1 VAGGR
6 CGVFGLLTLSL
17 LLWYKV
23 SIVDLGCG
31 CSTHKWISGQGVG
44 GTRRGFAGELILGM
58 GKLISKLDLQ

>member
-6 CGVFGLLTLSL
+6 WGVFGLLTLSL

-31 CSTHKWISGQGVG
+31 CATSGQGVS
-44 GTRRGFAGELILGM
+44 GTRRGLGGELILGI
-58 GKLISKLDLQ
+58 GKLIPKLDLQ